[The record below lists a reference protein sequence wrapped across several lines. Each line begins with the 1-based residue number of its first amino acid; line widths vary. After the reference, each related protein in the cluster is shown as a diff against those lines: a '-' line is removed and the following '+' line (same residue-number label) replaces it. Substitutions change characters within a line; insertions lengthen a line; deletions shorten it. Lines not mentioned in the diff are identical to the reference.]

1 MVNIRGNKP
10 LLLNKMIY
18 TEHELSKKLRDN
30 SVSEYKPEWNKNDLI
45 KTKENN
51 TKKADK
57 KKEIKSNTKVIE
69 KNNKEEW
76 EEITFDDF

>member
-1 MVNIRGNKP
+1 
-10 LLLNKMIY
+10 MIY
-18 TEHELSKKLRDN
+18 TEHELAKKLRDN

-69 KNNKEEW
+69 KDNKEEW

>member
-1 MVNIRGNKP
+1 M
-10 LLLNKMIY
+10 LLNKMIY